1 MHLAELL
8 ADAMREQ
15 HLSIEAVAYA
25 TGIRAPRIKAF
36 SEDGAAGPIQPTSD
50 ELTELAQVLRL
61 PLGVV
66 QTASRSDHTVGT
78 ARSRLPV

>member
-15 HLSIEAVAYA
+15 HLSVEAIAYA

-36 SEDGAAGPIQPTSD
+36 TEDGAAGPIQPTRE
-50 ELTELAQVLRL
+50 ELAELAQVLRL
-61 PLGVV
+61 PLGEVLAASRPH
-66 QTASRSDHTVGT
+66 QTAAVRPGLHV
-78 ARSRLPV
+78 

>member
-15 HLSIEAVAYA
+15 HLSVEAVAYA

-36 SEDGAAGPIQPTSD
+36 AEDGTAGPIQPTSD
-50 ELTELAQVLRL
+50 ELTELAKALRL
-61 PLGVV
+61 PLGEV
-66 QTASRSDHTVGT
+66 QTASRSVHTVGT
-78 ARSRLPV
+78 ARPGLPA